1 MVMPLGLP
9 STGMTA
15 AEYLAWERTQP
26 ERHEYFRGEVFL
38 MAGGSPRHNALAAA
52 IIRDLGNA
60 ALGTSCRVLTSDQR
74 IVTRPGEHYVYA
86 DASLLCGSFE
96 LAEDTSDVL
105 ANPRAIFEVLSRS
118 TEAYDRGEKWAAYR
132 RIPSLTEYFL
142 VAQSLPR
149 IECYKREGTGW
160 HYDVTEAGGRI
171 VLGERFELQ
180 IDALYDGVFEL
191 PGE

>member
-1 MVMPLGLP
+1 
-9 STGMTA
+9 MTA
-15 AEYLAWERTQP
+15 SEYLAWERMQP

-38 MAGGSPRHNALAAA
+38 MAGGSPRHNVLSAA

-60 ALGTSCRVLTSDQR
+60 TRGTPCRVLTSDQR
-74 IVTRPGEHYVYA
+74 IVTRSGEHYVYA
-86 DASLLCGSFE
+86 DASLVCGAFE
-96 LAEDTSDVL
+96 LAEGTNDVL

-118 TEAYDRGEKWAAYR
+118 TEGYDRGDKWAAYR

-142 VAQSLPR
+142 VSQSLPR

-160 HYDVTEAGGRI
+160 RYDVIETGGRI
-171 VLGERFELQ
+171 TLGESLELDV
-180 IDALYDGVFEL
+180 DALYDGVFEF